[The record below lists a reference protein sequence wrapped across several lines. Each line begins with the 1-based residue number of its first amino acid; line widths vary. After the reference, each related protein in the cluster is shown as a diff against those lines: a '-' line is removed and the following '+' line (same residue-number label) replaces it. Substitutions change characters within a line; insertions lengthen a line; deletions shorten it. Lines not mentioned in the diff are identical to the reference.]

1 MTQISPSKPRILAIA
16 NQQGGVGKTTTAINL
31 ATALAAV
38 GKKILVIDLDPQG
51 NASTGFGIPPENR
64 DVGSYDVLIGNVPTA
79 EAIRPSIIPGLSVL
93 PATSDLA
100 AAELELVDL
109 ERREYRLADAIVE
122 AVGRL
127 SLDYVM
133 IDAPPS
139 LGLLTL
145 NALVAADAV
154 LVPLQ
159 CEFFALEG
167 LSNLMRTIDRVRERL
182 NPRLTIQGVVLT
194 MFDKRS
200 NLSEAVAADVRQHL
214 GDLVYETAIPRNVRI
229 SEAPSHGKPV
239 LLYDLRCAGSQAYVM
254 LASELLKREAALA
267 AEVVA

>member
-1 MTQISPSKPRILAIA
+1 MCC
-16 NQQGGVGKTTTAINL
+16 KTW
-31 ATALAAV
+31 
-38 GKKILVIDLDPQG
+38 
-51 NASTGFGIPPENR
+51 
-64 DVGSYDVLIGNVPTA
+64 
-79 EAIRPSIIPGLSVL
+79 
-93 PATSDLA
+93 
-100 AAELELVDL
+100 
-109 ERREYRLADAIVE
+109 
-122 AVGRL
+122 
-127 SLDYVM
+127 
-133 IDAPPS
+133 

-182 NPRLTIQGVVLT
+182 NPWLKIQGVVLT
-194 MFDKRS
+194 MFDRRS

-254 LASELLKREAALA
+254 LASEFLKREASLA
-267 AEVVA
+267 NEAVA